1 MINFIIKKLVI
12 SGDNVPSSEVIFSD
26 SLTIISGRSNT
37 GKTIILQCIDYI
49 FGGSMN
55 PLTAQPEYNKIILE
69 LYTHDG
75 ELTLERLTD
84 SNKIDV
90 ISNHPNIQSGV
101 YGAKHQSTNYVG
113 DLLLKLIGIEREVRI
128 IKNRSFATQKL
139 GWRTFW
145 HMLYVNETNILKEG
159 SILLPENN
167 TNKTSFLSSLIFL
180 LTNEDFSFK
189 TELESDE
196 AKKIRQ
202 NSLQQYINKN
212 LSGLV
217 QKQVQLDRKEKSIDS
232 TDLNNQI
239 KYLTSDLEL
248 IQNQIEN
255 TSKEVNE
262 LNNLIIIN
270 EKEISETELLIERYN
285 ILLSQ
290 YNSDIKRLD
299 FILEEDHIH
308 VENQRCPFC
317 DNSFKDDNNIEN
329 LREASEYELEK
340 IILMVDDLQS
350 TIISTAGYLEKLH
363 DEQKEKYLLL
373 QDLEKLINEDLH
385 PRASSVKQS
394 IELYT
399 EYSSIK
405 NELEFIKNL
414 INKYNSDL
422 KKLKNEKTRE
432 ENYRPID
439 EFSNDFFNDLENILF
454 DILSYCQYPNLVNVE
469 FDKSTFDIKINGR
482 SKASQGKGFRSLL
495 NTIVILTIRQYTLQY
510 GDYKIGPFLIDT
522 PLLGLDEESENSIE
536 NDIMAKKLFEYII
549 HSRNLGQIIIIEN
562 TNNLPDIN
570 FNFAGVEH
578 IKFTKNRNFGRYG
591 LLISVED

>member
-340 IILMVDDLQS
+340 IILMVDDLQT

-495 NTIVILTIRQYTLQY
+495 NTIVILAIRQYTLQY

-591 LLISVED
+591 LLIGVED